1 MFFWFVGL
9 SVFGVATIFRSV
21 GIDYR
26 LVALGA
32 LLPLMVD
39 APIGHRSVG
48 HTLVFAVALLVLVM
62 LGTIGRPR
70 LVRRRLICLP
80 IGALC
85 GLILSGAFADA
96 HRFWWPFLGGFDDH
110 PLLPEWW
117 VVGLLELAGL
127 FTCWVIAGRYDLT
140 LRGPRTE
147 LVRTGRLR
155 EGGADATS
163 S

>member
-1 MFFWFVGL
+1 MFLWFVGL

-32 LLPLMVD
+32 LLPTLVD

-62 LGTIGRPR
+62 LGTIARPR

-80 IGALC
+80 IGVLC
-85 GLILSGAFADA
+85 GLVLSGAFSDS
-96 HRFWWPFLGGFDDH
+96 HLFWWPFLGAFGH
-110 PLLPEWW
+110 HELLPVWW

-127 FTCWVIAGRYDLT
+127 FTCWVIVGRYDLY
-140 LRGPRTE
+140 LRDPRAE

-155 EGGADATS
+155 DGA
-163 S
+163 

>member
-1 MFFWFVGL
+1 MLFWYVGL
-9 SVFGVATIFRSV
+9 SVLFVALVFRSS

-32 LLPLMVD
+32 LLPTVVD

-80 IGALC
+80 IGVLC
-85 GLILSGAFADA
+85 GLVLAASFSDA
-96 HRFWWPFLGGFDDH
+96 HLFWWPFLGAFGQH
-110 PLLPEWW
+110 GLLPAWW

-127 FTCWVIAGRYDLT
+127 FTCWVIVGRYDLY
-140 LRGPRTE
+140 LRGPRAE

-155 EGGADATS
+155 DRLDQG
-163 S
+163 